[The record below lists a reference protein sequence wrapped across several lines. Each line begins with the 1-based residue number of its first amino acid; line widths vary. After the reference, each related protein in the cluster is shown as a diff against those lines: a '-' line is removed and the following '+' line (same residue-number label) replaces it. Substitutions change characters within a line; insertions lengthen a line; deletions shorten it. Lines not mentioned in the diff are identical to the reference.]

1 MNSNTEVAVLREHF
15 ERFRG
20 VTLQMLEMI
29 PEEKLAWRPA
39 EKLRSFA
46 EQFVHIAR
54 AEDYYARGFFAG
66 DWNLERVKL
75 PSGPLS
81 REELRRELTEPR
93 PFLMQ
98 HLEALDA
105 ARLDSIAQ
113 VPNVPVPRSLR
124 AWLWYMVEHEVHHKS
139 QLALY
144 MRQVGIKPPFFAFVF
159 PGAFRPDGG

>member
-1 MNSNTEVAVLREHF
+1 MNSNTEVAALQEHF

-29 PEEKLAWRPA
+29 PEERLAWRPT

-46 EQFVHIAR
+46 ELFLHIAR
-54 AEDYYARGFFAG
+54 AEYYYARGFFAG
-66 DWNLERVKL
+66 DWNLERLKP

-81 REELRRELTEPR
+81 REDLRRELTEPR
-93 PFLMQ
+93 PFLTQ

-105 ARLDSIAQ
+105 ARLDSIPQ
-113 VPNVPVPRSLR
+113 VPNVPIPWSLCM
-124 AWLWYMVEHEVHHKS
+124 WLWYLVEHEVHHKS

-159 PGAFRPDGG
+159 PGAFRPDEG